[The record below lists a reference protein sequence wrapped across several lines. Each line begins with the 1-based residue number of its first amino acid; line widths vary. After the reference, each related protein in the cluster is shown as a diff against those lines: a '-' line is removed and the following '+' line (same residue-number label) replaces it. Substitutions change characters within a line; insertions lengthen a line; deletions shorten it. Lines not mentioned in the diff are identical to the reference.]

1 MPSNAGGNREND
13 HHGWHEATWGDIA
26 TLEYGKSLRGYQAST
41 GPYRVYGTNGQIG
54 WHTEPLC
61 PHASVVIGRKGAY
74 RGVHYSPEP
83 FFTIDTAFYLKPK
96 TEIDARWAYYQLLTQ
111 DINGMDSGSAIP
123 STSRDDFYVLP
134 VTIPP
139 LPEQR
144 AIAHILGTLDDK
156 IELNRRMNQTLEA
169 MARAIFQDW
178 FVDFGPVRAKSEGQE
193 PYLPPALWELFPDRL
208 VDSEL
213 GKIPEGWTITT
224 VEEIATV
231 GGGST
236 PSTKASEYWDG
247 GTHCWATPK
256 DLSRLS
262 TSVLLETE
270 RKITDAGLKRIGSGL
285 LPKGSV
291 LISSRAPIG
300 YLAIN
305 EVPVAVNQ
313 GFITLVPR
321 EKVGNM
327 FLLHWCYAFL
337 DEIISRANGSTFLE
351 ISKGNFRKIM
361 LVLPPKPIMDRYQT
375 SVDSIYERVLQN
387 ERECCAIIEQ
397 RNTILPKLISGE
409 LRVGDRAPS
418 D

>member
-61 PHASVVIGRKGAY
+61 LHASVVIGRKGAY

-144 AIAHILGTLDDK
+144 AIAHILGTQDDK

-169 MARAIFQDW
+169 MTRAIFQDW
-178 FVDFGPVRAKSEGQE
+178 FVDFGPVRAKMEGQD
-193 PYLPPALWELFPDRL
+193 PSLPPKLWDLFPDEL

-213 GKIPEGWTITT
+213 GEIPEGWEVKRIED
-224 VEEIATV
+224 VAEHV
-231 GGGST
+231 RMGPFGSSIKV
-236 PSTKASEYWDG
+236 STFVNDG
-247 GTHCWATPK
+247 IPIISGQHLNGT
-256 DLSRLS
+256 
-262 TSVLLETE
+262 LLEVS
-270 RKITDAGLKRIGSGL
+270 A
-285 LPKGSV
+285 
-291 LISSRAPIG
+291 
-300 YLAIN
+300 
-305 EVPVAVNQ
+305 Q
-313 GFITLVPR
+313 
-321 EKVGNM
+321 
-327 FLLHWCYAFL
+327 
-337 DEIISRANGSTFLE
+337 
-351 ISKGNFRKIM
+351 
-361 LVLPPKPIMDRYQT
+361 
-375 SVDSIYERVLQN
+375 
-387 ERECCAIIEQ
+387 
-397 RNTILPKLISGE
+397 
-409 LRVGDRAPS
+409 
-418 D
+418 

>member
-26 TLEYGKSLRGYQAST
+26 TLEYGKSLREYRAST

-83 FFTIDTAFYLKPK
+83 FFTIDTAFYLQPK

-169 MARAIFQDW
+169 MARTIFQDW
-178 FVDFGPVRAKSEGQE
+178 FVDFGPVRAKMEGQD
-193 PYLPPALWELFPDRL
+193 PYLPQELWDLFPDEL

-213 GKIPEGWTITT
+213 GEIPDGWKVKPLPELMDYMEGPGIRNWQYTNSEEGTRFINIRCIQDGDILVGVANRITDKEANGKYSHFHL
-224 VEEIATV
+224 EESDIV
-231 GGGST
+231 V
-236 PSTKASEYWDG
+236 
-247 GTHCWATPK
+247 
-256 DLSRLS
+256 S
-262 TSVLLETE
+262 TSGTLGRSAVVRAAHLPLMLNTSVIRFRPVEGITLFSYLYGYLNSRIFLDELEMAASGSVQKNFGPMHLRQIRMLCPPYTFIEKHEQVAGALLQRVLSKLDENDNLAIQRDT
-270 RKITDAGLKRIGSGL
+270 L
-285 LPKGSV
+285 LPK
-291 LISSRAPIG
+291 
-300 YLAIN
+300 
-305 EVPVAVNQ
+305 
-313 GFITLVPR
+313 LV
-321 EKVGNM
+321 
-327 FLLHWCYAFL
+327 
-337 DEIISRANGSTFLE
+337 
-351 ISKGNFRKIM
+351 
-361 LVLPPKPIMDRYQT
+361 
-375 SVDSIYERVLQN
+375 
-387 ERECCAIIEQ
+387 
-397 RNTILPKLISGE
+397 SGE
-409 LRVGDRAPS
+409 KWLRRG
-418 D
+418 